1 MHASTGSTP
10 STRRWR
16 LALAAMATL
25 LAAPLAQAYDGTP
38 HPISRTE
45 GASQVQ
51 AVAAGRYHS
60 CALQAL
66 VSSPAACRRA

>member
-16 LALAAMATL
+16 LALAAMAAL
-25 LAAPLAQAYDGTP
+25 LAAPLAHAQGTL